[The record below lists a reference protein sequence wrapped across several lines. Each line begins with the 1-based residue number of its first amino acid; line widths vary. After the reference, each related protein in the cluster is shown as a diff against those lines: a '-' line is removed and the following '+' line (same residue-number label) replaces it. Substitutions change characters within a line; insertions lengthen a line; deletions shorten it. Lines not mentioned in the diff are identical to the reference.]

1 VNREPIR
8 TSSLVV
14 TALLAAF
21 YIFNGITVALMWGAD
36 EEDRWG
42 YVAMGLAGVSA
53 GALMLAGTFLGG
65 RAPWLGAGVLAAGA
79 ILMASVAYWLW
90 PIMVPVTLV
99 VVAFAV
105 FRARELTRERSH
117 GPASPAG

>member
-1 VNREPIR
+1 MNRE
-8 TSSLVV
+8 LVLKSMPW
-14 TALLAAF
+14 AIGLLAGF
-21 YIFNGITVALMWGAD
+21 YILNSLGVALMWGAE

>member
-1 VNREPIR
+1 MNLELILKSMHWAVG
-8 TSSLVV
+8 
-14 TALLAAF
+14 LLAGF
-21 YIFNGITVALMWGAD
+21 YILNSLGVALMWGAD

-42 YVAMGLAGVSA
+42 YVALGLAGVSA
-53 GALMLAGTFLGG
+53 GALMLAGIFLGG
-65 RAPWLGAGVLAAGA
+65 RAPRLGAGVLATGA
-79 ILMASVAYWLW
+79 ILMAGLAFWLW

-117 GPASPAG
+117 GPASPVG

>member
-1 VNREPIR
+1 MNRE
-8 TSSLVV
+8 LVLKSMPW
-14 TALLAAF
+14 AIGLLAGF
-21 YIFNGITVALMWGAD
+21 YILNSLGVALMRGAE

-53 GALMLAGTFLGG
+53 GALMLAGIFLGG

>member
-1 VNREPIR
+1 MDREAIR

-21 YIFNGITVALMWGAD
+21 YIFNGLAVALMWGAD

-53 GALMLAGTFLGG
+53 GALMLAGVFLGG